1 MGTAEAWAAEEFG
14 DAEFGDR
21 RLTRRCVSLAAEVL
35 RRPAGTVTRAC
46 HSSASREGA
55 FRFLENSTV
64 RSAKVL
70 ECVERAA
77 ARRCAGFAK
86 VIVPVDGTSLRVT
99 DVKQSKGIG
108 WVGSL
113 SHGARGVHVM
123 SAFAVTMQG
132 APLGIVA
139 QEMWVREGRSPRT
152 ARTHSGGRRPTY
164 GGEIVHWPNVLERA
178 RESLLEYAP
187 RTVPWFQL
195 DRGAD
200 CWQVLLYAQ
209 KAGALCTIRATHDRR
224 VDDELGSLLWAT
236 IERERPLCTRR
247 IQVAK
252 KAAFQKRVWKKTKHV
267 KVRILPQAQRVAKV
281 TIRAR
286 AVTLRVPS
294 PEGVKDVSV
303 NAVLVSEKDTSAVH
317 RVEWLLLTA
326 HPIGRLD
333 EVLEVVRAYAL
344 RWRVE
349 DFHRAW
355 KRGVCRVEDT
365 QLRSRE
371 AIYKWATLLAAVAT
385 RAMKLAERARVSPD
399 APASVEFSK
408 VELEAILA
416 LRRPRD
422 TAEKD
427 LTLARAVRWVAEIG
441 GHTGP
446 WNGPPGAT
454 TIARGLHDVLV
465 TARAFEYRDAKR

>member
-1 MGTAEAWAAEEFG
+1 MGTAEAWAEEEFG
-14 DAEFGDR
+14 GAVFGDR
-21 RLTRRCVSLAAEVL
+21 RLTRRCVTLGAEAA
-35 RRPAGTVTRAC
+35 RCPAGTITRAC
-46 HSSASREGA
+46 RSSASREGA
-55 FRFLENSTV
+55 FRFLENRAVKSEEIL
-64 RSAKVL
+64 R
-70 ECVERAA
+70 CVERAA
-77 ARRCAGFAK
+77 ARRCAGHQK
-86 VIVPVDGTSLRVT
+86 VIVPVDGTSIRVT

-123 SAFAVTMQG
+123 TAFAVTTQG
-132 APLGIVA
+132 APLGIVG
-139 QEMWVREGRSPRT
+139 QEMWVREERSPRT
-152 ARTHSGGRRPTY
+152 DTARNPGHQPTY
-164 GGEIVHWPNVLERA
+164 GGENVHWLNVLERA
-178 RESLLEYAP
+178 RGSFSEHAP
-187 RTVPWFQL
+187 ETIPWFQL

-209 KAGALCTIRATHDRR
+209 KAGALATIRATHDHR
-224 VDDELGSLLWAT
+224 VEDELESLLWAAL
-236 IERERPLCTRR
+236 ERERPLCKRR
-247 IQVAK
+247 INVAK
-252 KAAFQKRVWKKTKHV
+252 KPAFQKRVWKKPEHV
-267 KVRILPQAQRVAKV
+267 KVRIPPQPARTAKV
-281 TIRAR
+281 SIRAR

-294 PEGVKDVSV
+294 PEGVVDVSI
-303 NAVLVSEKDTSAVH
+303 NAVLVSEKDASSVH
-317 RVEWLLLTA
+317 RVEWMLLTA
-326 HPIGRLD
+326 HPIDTLGD
-333 EVLEVVRAYAL
+333 VLEVVRAYGL

-399 APASVEFSK
+399 IPASMEFSK
-408 VELEAILA
+408 VELEAIVA
-416 LRRPRD
+416 LRRPRTGAD
-422 TAEKD
+422 KEPS
-427 LTLARAVRWVAEIG
+427 LAQAVRWVAEIG

-454 TIARGLHDVLV
+454 TIGRGLHDVLV